1 MRRSLRESPMSVPPA
16 AVLAVL
22 AAAAVAAPAAAN
34 VPDPLTRTNAVRIP
48 WTGDVANGTLTT
60 TVTYSDT
67 AATATAS
74 TDDTISLG
82 KDFLFHLRTCLAYHL
97 HGALPVSTCDERTV
111 DTRGNT
117 AAVLTHAP
125 TVTLSAQ
132 PRPATQPWGYF
143 TPYTEVQYDSAGS
156 WQVLAQSW
164 PDDGLQGAGMAVAA
178 QDQTSGTLPAASTLT
193 LDGPFTSAVNSGQP
207 DGICAGGTADPPGPP
222 PPGIRT
228 SHPAFAGAPAY
239 YEVGLPTGAYAGE
252 APRGVMLAIHGG
264 GWWLVGAGK
273 AQEMRADAERWRAR
287 GWLTVNFTYRPCG
300 QSVADALWF
309 YDRARSWVGTRAK
322 ICAIGTSAGGHLALL
337 IGARRP
343 GLYCAV
349 SVAGPTDFTRIQD
362 EPVYNPATGLYDAT
376 SGSRLVHNLGAAA
389 FGEENL
395 ASTNPVTLASTT
407 LKRTRVLQ
415 AFSAD
420 DHLVPFQQAADLDE
434 AMSAAN
440 PAAYVDDV
448 QLAIGTIP
456 FGHGVVTQPALDD
469 FHARE
474 VRLVAPIT
482 RPTVALDR
490 R

>member
-1 MRRSLRESPMSVPPA
+1 MRRPLVNLPPA

-22 AAAAVAAPAAAN
+22 ALATVAAPAAAN
-34 VPDPLTRTNAVRIP
+34 IPEPLTRANAVRVP
-48 WTGDVANGTLTT
+48 WTGGVANGALTT
-60 TVTYSDT
+60 TVTYGDT

-82 KDFLFHLRTCLAYHL
+82 KDFVFRLRTCVAYHS
-97 HGALPVSTCDERTV
+97 HGALPVSTCEERTV
-111 DTRGNT
+111 DTRRNT
-117 AAVLTHAP
+117 ASVATHAP
-125 TVTLSAQ
+125 TVTLSGQ
-132 PRPATQPWGYF
+132 PRPTTQPWGYF
-143 TPYTEVQYDSAGS
+143 TPYTEVQYESAGS

-178 QDQTSGTLPAASTLT
+178 QDQTSGTLPIASALT
-193 LDGPFTSAVNSGQP
+193 LDGPFTSAINNGQP
-207 DGICAGGTADPPGPP
+207 DGICAGATADPPGSP

-239 YEVGLPTGAYAGE
+239 YEVGPPTGGYAGR

-287 GWLTVNFTYRPCG
+287 GWLTVNFSYRPCG
-300 QSVADALWF
+300 QSAADALWF
-309 YDRARSWVGTRAK
+309 YDHARSWFGTRAK

-337 IGARRP
+337 IGAKRP

-349 SVAGPTDFTRIQD
+349 SIAGPTDFTRIQD
-362 EPVYNPATGLYDAT
+362 EPVYNPATRLYDAT

-395 ASTNPVTLASTT
+395 ASYDPVTLASTT

-420 DHLVPFQQAADLDE
+420 DPLVPFQQAADLDE

-440 PAAYVDDV
+440 PAAYADNL

-456 FGHGVVTQPALDD
+456 FGHGLVTQSALDD

-474 VRLVAPIT
+474 ERLVAPVT
-482 RPTVALDR
+482 AAAAAPGGR
-490 R
+490 

>member
-1 MRRSLRESPMSVPPA
+1 VNLPPA
-16 AVLAVL
+16 AVLVVL
-22 AAAAVAAPAAAN
+22 ALATVAPRAAAN
-34 VPDPLTRTNAVRIP
+34 VPDPLTRTNAVRVP
-48 WTGDVANGTLTT
+48 WTGSVANGTLTT

-67 AATATAS
+67 AASATAS
-74 TDDTISLG
+74 TGDTISLG
-82 KDFLFHLRTCLAYHL
+82 KDFLFRLRTCLAYHL
-97 HGALPVSTCDERTV
+97 HGALPLSACEERTV

-117 AAVLTHAP
+117 GPISTHAP
-125 TVTLSAQ
+125 TVTLPAQ
-132 PRPATQPWGYF
+132 PRPTTQPWGYF
-143 TPYTEVQYDSAGS
+143 TPYTEVQHDSAGS

-178 QDQTSGTLPAASTLT
+178 QGASVGTLPASSALT
-193 LDGPFTSAVNSGQP
+193 LDDGPFTSAVDNGQP
-207 DGICAGGTADPPGPP
+207 DGICAGETADPPGPL
-222 PPGIRT
+222 PPGVRT
-228 SHPAFAGAPAY
+228 SHPAFSGAPAY
-239 YEVGLPTGAYAGE
+239 YEVGVPTGAYVGR

-287 GWLTVNFTYRPCG
+287 GWETVNFTYSPCG
-300 QSVADALWF
+300 QSPADALWF
-309 YDRARSWVGTRAK
+309 YDHARSWFGPRAK

-349 SVAGPTDFTRIQD
+349 SIAGPTDFTRIQD
-362 EPVYNPATGLYDAT
+362 EPVYNPATGRYDST

-395 ASTNPVTLASTT
+395 PAYNPVTLASTT

-420 DHLVPFQQAADLDE
+420 DPLVPFQQAADLDA
-434 AMSAAN
+434 AMRAAN
-440 PAAYVDDV
+440 PAAYVDNV
-448 QLAIGTIP
+448 RLAIGTIP

-474 VRLVAPIT
+474 ARLVAPIT
-482 RPTVALDR
+482 APTVALDR